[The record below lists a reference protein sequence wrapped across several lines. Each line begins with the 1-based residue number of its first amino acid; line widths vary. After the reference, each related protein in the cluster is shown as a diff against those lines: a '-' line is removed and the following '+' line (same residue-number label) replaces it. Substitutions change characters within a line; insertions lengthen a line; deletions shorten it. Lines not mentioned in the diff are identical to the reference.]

1 MSIQILSQAA
11 VTDKLAIIGKSAK
24 ALQADIH
31 QVAVSTLDHCR
42 EHGDYRGALA
52 LVNCLPNGQRV
63 KGLVAW
69 FQNFSNGK
77 LVFKADKA
85 SGGFAAELKK
95 DRVNEDFNILA
106 AMEVDYGTFT
116 AEVAPKT
123 MSLEAFVKSLE
134 SKADNDD
141 VNSDGTPKVSREA
154 RAFAAKCVAVYR
166 STQSVQ

>member
-1 MSIQILSQAA
+1 MTVVILSQAA
-11 VTDKLAIIGKSAK
+11 VTDKVAVIGKSAK

-42 EHGDYRGALA
+42 EHGDYRGALS
-52 LVNCLPNGQRV
+52 LVNALPNGQRV

-85 SGGFAAELKK
+85 TGGFTAELKK
-95 DRVNEDFNILA
+95 DRVDTDFNVAA
-106 AMEVDYGTFT
+106 AMLVDYGTFT

-123 MSLEAFVKSLE
+123 MSLEAFVKSCE
-134 SKADNDD
+134 TKADNDE
-141 VNSDGTPKVSREA
+141 VNTDGTPKVSREA
-154 RAFAAKCVAVYR
+154 RAFAAKCVAMYR
-166 STQSVQ
+166 SQQIQ